1 MELTK
6 TLGRRMLD
14 ATCAAVIAA
23 PLAVATPAIA
33 QSYPSADETL
43 DWTIAFGPGGGND
56 IMARSIIEILNKYD
70 LYDGEISAENRAG
83 GSGAVGWGYLYGQDG
98 NAYGISTTSGS
109 FVTTPLQADTPWQPE
124 SFTPVALL
132 ATDDLV
138 LVVNGD
144 SEIDTI
150 DEFIANAKANP
161 TNIGGTGSVNVDFI
175 VPTLFAEKAG
185 FEFDYVSFNSMSEQT
200 TALLSNAL
208 DAMVGNPG
216 EILGLIES
224 GDLKPLVFSGQTT
237 PAALEGVPTM
247 GSIGFDIGVS
257 MPRGLILA
265 PNAPA
270 EAQEWWINTMKEVV
284 QTPEWGEYIAS
295 NTLTPTVLYGEDF
308 RQFLVTQRTAL
319 RLFCAKS
326 AQSTKPTLANMSSAP
341 KGLGPTTRPNR
352 TSRSCASPSWSFSSR
367 GRSSTLMWPMPTS
380 TF

>member
-1 MELTK
+1 MDTIEIK
-6 TLGRRMLD
+6 FGRRLFGAVLA
-14 ATCAAVIAA
+14 ATIAA
-23 PLAVATPAIA
+23 PLAVATPAFA
-33 QSYPSADETL
+33 QSYPSSDETL

-70 LYDGEISAENRAG
+70 LYPGDISAENRAG

-98 NAYGISTTSGS
+98 NPYGISTTSGS

-124 SFTPVALL
+124 DFTPVALL

-161 TNIGGTGSVNVDFI
+161 VNIGGTGSVNVDFI

-247 GSIGFDIGVS
+247 GEIGYDIGVS
-257 MPRGLILA
+257 MPRGLILP

-270 EAQEWWINTMKEVV
+270 EAQEWWIATMQKVV
-284 QTPEWGEYIAS
+284 ETPEWGEYISS
-295 NTLTPTVLYGEDF
+295 NTLTPTVIYGEDF
-308 RQFLVTQRTAL
+308 RTFLENTKNGFEVVL
-319 RLFCAKS
+319 REVGAIE
-326 AQSTKPTLANMSSAP
+326 
-341 KGLGPTTRPNR
+341 
-352 TSRSCASPSWSFSSR
+352 
-367 GRSSTLMWPMPTS
+367 
-380 TF
+380 

>member
-14 ATCAAVIAA
+14 AACAAVIAA

-284 QTPEWGEYIAS
+284 QTPEWGEYISS

-308 RQFLVTQRTAL
+308 RQFLVNTKNGFEVVL
-319 RLFCAKS
+319 REVGAID
-326 AQSTKPTLANMSSAP
+326 
-341 KGLGPTTRPNR
+341 
-352 TSRSCASPSWSFSSR
+352 
-367 GRSSTLMWPMPTS
+367 
-380 TF
+380 